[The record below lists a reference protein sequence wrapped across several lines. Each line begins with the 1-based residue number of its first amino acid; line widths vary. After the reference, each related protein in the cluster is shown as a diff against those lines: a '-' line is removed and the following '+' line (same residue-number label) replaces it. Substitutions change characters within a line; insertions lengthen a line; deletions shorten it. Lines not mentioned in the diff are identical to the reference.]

1 MIQNKQ
7 IISSHNEN
15 IIFITQDIINYFN
28 NIVSNLK
35 HNINY
40 NSEEVSNFTQD
51 NCQEISRDIEEYISK
66 RIDFLKTSK
75 KYSGTK
81 IIELLHYAL
90 VSLIDEIL
98 ITTNWEGRKIWSNMT
113 LENHIFSSR
122 SSGDLFFEHC
132 QKIMIDRDYKFRSLA
147 MCYYLCL
154 CSGFRGKYHLQE
166 YQERIEQIKS
176 DLLQFYD
183 EGNYEKIVDC
193 NVILPEN
200 NFIINENNFD
210 EKNKKINYTIFTI
223 NLIILV
229 SFLLLSAFIWSNN
242 KNIIFNNIF

>member
-15 IIFITQDIINYFN
+15 IIFITQDIIYYFN
-28 NIVSNLK
+28 NIVNNLK
-35 HNINY
+35 LNLNY

-51 NCQEISRDIEEYISK
+51 KCLEISRDIEEYISK

-81 IIELLHYAL
+81 IIDLLHYAL

-98 ITTNWEGRKIWSNMT
+98 ITTNWEGRKLWSNMT

-132 QKIMIDRDYKFRSLA
+132 QKIMTDRDYKSRSLA

-166 YQERIEQIKS
+166 YQEKIEQIKS

-183 EGNYEKIVDC
+183 EGNYEKIADC

-210 EKNKKINYTIFTI
+210 EKNKKINYTIFTL
-223 NLIILV
+223 NLIVLV
-229 SFLLLSAFIWSNN
+229 AFLLLSAFIWNNN
-242 KNIIFNNIF
+242 KSIIFNNIF